1 MLSMAPL
8 PPNLPEEAQRA
19 RDEGMKMMRTMVERL
34 TLDTDR
40 SSFEATIDPTTKALN
55 VAFTIRATN
64 ATPMAES
71 FAAYGALKPRFVAA
85 GRDDAHG
92 WVGIS
97 MPTGAVTR
105 LLLERG
111 FGDSIA
117 ALRSMVAQAG
127 EVPTEVTEAVAE
139 VERQSRKLM
148 AAEHVEQEYV
158 VAVEESGKPRLVLR
172 WTTPGVSN
180 YFAAYSKMCTFDP
193 TVTTSA
199 EGIISAPL
207 PPAKAA
213 ELGPFGGQPPRMGA
227 VGESLVIG
235 FGCSDTD
242 PLKGMLIDGSTG
254 SALPPISARI
264 DLAKLWPMMAK
275 ASPATSSLA
284 DAVGQD
290 GNLRADLSA
299 LTDGIELR
307 INADAGVLRL
317 LGAFAAA
324 QAAAAG
330 AAQGFPAQGGPPAGL
345 LPPSIQ
351 GFPIPPVTPPG
362 SPQPPAP

>member
-1 MLSMAPL
+1 M
-8 PPNLPEEAQRA
+8 
-19 RDEGMKMMRTMVERL
+19 
-34 TLDTDR
+34 
-40 SSFEATIDPTTKALN
+40 
-55 VAFTIRATN
+55 
-64 ATPMAES
+64 
-71 FAAYGALKPRFVAA
+71 
-85 GRDDAHG
+85 
-92 WVGIS
+92 GIS
-97 MPTGAVTR
+97 LPTGPVTR

-117 ALRSMVAQAG
+117 ALRAMVTQAG
-127 EVPTEVTEAVAE
+127 KVSPEITEAVDE
-139 VERQSRKLM
+139 IERQSRKLM

-158 VAVEESGKPRLVLR
+158 VAVEESGKPRMVIRL
-172 WTTPGVSN
+172 TTPGVSN

-207 PPAKAA
+207 PAAKAA

-254 SALPPISARI
+254 PALPPISARI

-299 LTDGIELR
+299 LTDGLELR
-307 INADAGVLRL
+307 MNADAGVLRL
-317 LGAFAAA
+317 LGAFGAAAA
-324 QAAAAG
+324 QRHKCDGRDGSREPVKAVTTPLVLLRLPNVADSGG
-330 AAQGFPAQGGPPAGL
+330 AASGSWEDSYSKLQRLPTYWIAFLSRCTDSTEQEVGTIDAGGAD
-345 LPPSIQ
+345 SVRHI
-351 GFPIPPVTPPG
+351 F
-362 SPQPPAP
+362 